1 MSPVSRVQ
9 DGRAL
14 VSGTIKAEDQQAE
27 IAGERPLSGK
37 VPLTPAQ
44 QRAIAEDR
52 WPDDAEPPPGYEAGI
67 VVVSDDPRRAAGP
80 THTPPPP
87 DPTQPHSIWDR
98 IDGDGGEAGN
108 SKEADVIRKANEQAE
123 KIREYARADVKRA
136 KARVAAAIQNGSPEE
151 REKAADDA
159 RATVAFAQ
167 RVKDKIGL

>member
-52 WPDDAEPPPGYEAGI
+52 WPDDAEPPPGYEAGTA
-67 VVVSDDPRRAAGP
+67 VVDPRGSAGP
-80 THTPPPP
+80 THAPPPP

-98 IDGDGGEAGN
+98 LDGDGGDGGEAGN
-108 SKEADVIRKANEQAE
+108 SEADVVRKANEQAE
-123 KIREYARADVKRA
+123 KIRNYARADIKRA
-136 KARVAAAIQNGSPEE
+136 KARVAAAIENGSAEE